1 MKPVDLYPFLGVIG
15 VKVKVWQMY
24 GFLLEQQSELGGNIN
39 TISQRQIV

>member
-24 GFLLEQQSELGGNIN
+24 GFLLEQYQNCEEILIPSAKAK
-39 TISQRQIV
+39 